1 MSITRRR
8 FLSRGAAATLL
19 AGEARAESRAPSVAG
34 ETLVF
39 VVLRGGA
46 DALSLLVPLGDADYH
61 RARPTLAL
69 KPPGSGP
76 NAALALTPEF
86 GLHPRLAV
94 FKRWFDEGE
103 LGVIAG
109 AGLGAGPCGHRSAE
123 RALEQ
128 AVHAALGGRAAERVS
143 GALEPAL
150 LALAER
156 IRRGSQAPRAAWI
169 EQANWDTH
177 VGQGSPENGR
187 LSFLCAELARA
198 LAAFRAASGS
208 GFGRTRL
215 IVVSEFGR
223 ALGETR
229 LGGSDD
235 GNATALWVLDG
246 RRKLGRVVG
255 DYGSLA
261 PSSLGRGGAIV
272 PTREL
277 TPLLSTLARGEFP

>member
-1 MSITRRR
+1 MSITRRG

-19 AGEARAESRAPSVAG
+19 APGARAEAPGPAG

-69 KPPGSGP
+69 RPPGSGP
-76 NAALALTPEF
+76 NAALALTAEF
-86 GLHPRLAV
+86 GLQPRLAV

-103 LGVIAG
+103 LGAIAG
-109 AGLGAGPCGHRSAE
+109 VGFGNGPSGHRSAE

-128 AVHAALGGRAAERVS
+128 AVHAALGGRAPERLS
-143 GALEPAL
+143 GSLEPAL

-156 IRRGSQAPRAAWI
+156 IRRGSRQPESAWV
-169 EQANWDTH
+169 ESANWDTH
-177 VGQGSPENGR
+177 VGHGTADSGR
-187 LSFLCAELARA
+187 LSLLCAELASA
-198 LAAFRAASGS
+198 LSAFRAACGD
-208 GFGRTRL
+208 GFRRTRL

-223 ALGETR
+223 SLGETR

-246 RRKLGRVVG
+246 RRQLGRVVG

-277 TPLLSTLARGEFP
+277 APLLSTLVRGEFPW